1 MRAAAKCSHHDP
13 ILIFVYLDVYID
25 DIVIRAVYINL
36 CMHASKYMYVTYT
49 CMYIH
54 TYIHTFVRRFHRYEY
69 RYKYGR

>member
-1 MRAAAKCSHHDP
+1 M
-13 ILIFVYLDVYID
+13 YID

-36 CMHASKYMYVTYT
+36 CMHTSKYMYVTYT